1 MLTNLESH
9 LYSPGQVILQR
20 NEKVEALMLIQSGT
34 CDLNGFIE
42 TKAGNTLK
50 TQIVRLPESSWYGDF
65 SILVDC
71 ESQFELEAAETVEM
85 SGLVEN
91 YAGDAF
97 EQDHRKDKFK
107 KFVHIFSLKAAK
119 LLEFGDEY
127 PQYRRFLMLRA
138 ANRR

>member
-1 MLTNLESH
+1 M
-9 LYSPGQVILQR
+9 ILQR

-65 SILVDC
+65 SILLDI
-71 ESQFELEAAETVEM
+71 ESNFELEAADSAEM
-85 SGLVEN
+85 SDYNPADSFLLK
-91 YAGDAF
+91 

>member
-1 MLTNLESH
+1 
-9 LYSPGQVILQR
+9 
-20 NEKVEALMLIQSGT
+20 MLIQSGT

-50 TQIVRLPESSWYGDF
+50 TQIVRLPECSWYGDF
-65 SILVDC
+65 SILLDI
-71 ESQFELEAAETVEM
+71 ESNFELEAADSAEM
-85 SGLVEN
+85 SDYNPADSFLLK
-91 YAGDAF
+91 